1 MRTRQLGKGPFLIFA
16 AAVLWSFAGLA
27 SKFVPWGGMSIAC
40 VRGVI
45 GALTIG
51 ALSKQWFFRPTKL
64 VVLGAL
70 GTVTTSVLFM
80 LANKM
85 TTAANA
91 IVLQY
96 MAPVVVIILNLLL
109 QKMKPAKL
117 DLVMVSVTLLGIAF
131 FFLDHLGSGKLAGD
145 LLAILSSVTFAM
157 VFYVNRLPGANATQ
171 ASYLGCMLH
180 ILLLPALLNDPNFS
194 LADPKVNLVVLLMGV
209 LQMGLA
215 YVLFAKGIA
224 STPAVSA
231 SIIAMIEPVLNPLW
245 VFLFLG
251 EMPGRLALVGAAI
264 VLIATTSYNI
274 ITSKQLEEKEHTAEA

>member
-1 MRTRQLGKGPFLIFA
+1 
-16 AAVLWSFAGLA
+16 
-27 SKFVPWGGMSIAC
+27 
-40 VRGVI
+40 
-45 GALTIG
+45 
-51 ALSKQWFFRPTKL
+51 
-64 VVLGAL
+64 
-70 GTVTTSVLFM
+70 
-80 LANKM
+80 
-85 TTAANA
+85 
-91 IVLQY
+91 
-96 MAPVVVIILNLLL
+96 
-109 QKMKPAKL
+109 
-117 DLVMVSVTLLGIAF
+117 
-131 FFLDHLGSGKLAGD
+131 
-145 LLAILSSVTFAM
+145 M

-274 ITSKQLEEKEHTAEA
+274 ITSKQLEEKGHTAEA